1 MTTRRKWFLFVGV
14 LLAVGL
20 ILFSIAVISIPMLVQ
35 NLLIPR
41 IEAIS
46 GADIDCEIRK
56 IGVFSSEFNDI
67 RISKGGRRLFE
78 SDQIRAK
85 YYLWGLGG
93 VRDIRICGLRIRLD
107 GPAPAP
113 LAVQTTDPSLDA
125 PVKSTAISGT
135 CGAMRSVREF
145 MRELAKGMRGSGG
158 GAVFGRTRFS
168 VSGGELYVLNAGG
181 EKRIIPFDCEIDAGK
196 GEDHISFAVEAEPF
210 SGRIKFSGDLDKKPV
225 FSMKSEMSD
234 ASLSEIYEG
243 VSGKLSGD
251 ASASLSELELDA
263 KLCCEIRN
271 LRFEK
276 GALKVVSGAESPA
289 RLDMRLR
296 NDEVEFSLGGVELEK
311 PVPLLLGIENGRIKL
326 DEKSLRYD
334 GMLKV
339 SSAGGGDGEDV
350 EISALDLSF
359 EVKGDASDDSWHL
372 SCRKTGGGESIVAKS
387 SDAAI
392 SSGISDMSLE
402 MTGGESL
409 SGVLRLKAGAGKV
422 LASDFQFEVPGV
434 DVEYLFGGGASSGF
448 AKFAGAVFRKGEL
461 SVSGIGANAKFA
473 DGPAADIEVD
483 AGAIEFAG
491 REYGNA
497 AISGRFADK
506 SLDMKGAY
514 SLPSAGYD
522 LPIEMRADFSKG
534 KLISVKAAN
543 DDYVKL
549 KKFDLGIFTGAMA
562 GFSCEG
568 ALKLSY
574 VLEMRDGELS
584 SRFENTIKDFSIENV
599 ESGVKIEGLEGAFSS
614 DDPAMCRSL
623 PKQRMKAKSLV
634 FGGNR
639 LSDLE
644 LVYALESPRSFF
656 IESFD
661 AGWCGGELHLS
672 SSRIDGSG
680 GESFTVYFDRILLSE
695 MLRELGICEAGGDGR
710 VNGRVP
716 VVFDGGRIDFDDAFF
731 YSSPGTGGN
740 IKVRKAGEF
749 MSDIP
754 AEGAQFSS
762 MDLTLEALKDFDY
775 DWSRISVDSEGDEI
789 VAKLEFLGRPSGP
802 LPFRLDRQTGVF
814 SRVEASSQGSTFEE
828 IKLDLNCRFPLNA
841 IMRYIKVF
849 KSFLTEKGV
858 R

>member
-1 MTTRRKWFLFVGV
+1 MTARRKWFLFVGV

-20 ILFSIAVISIPMLVQ
+20 ILFSIVVISIPMLVQ
-35 NLLIPR
+35 KLLIPK
-41 IEAIS
+41 IESIS

-78 SDQIRAK
+78 SDQIRVK

-93 VRDIRICGLRIRLD
+93 VRDVRICGLRIRLD
-107 GPAPAP
+107 GPEPAP
-113 LAVQTTDPSLDA
+113 PAARADPSLDA
-125 PVKSTAISGT
+125 SAKSTAISGT
-135 CGAMRSVREF
+135 CGAMRSMREF
-145 MRELAKGMRGSGG
+145 MRELARGMRGSGG
-158 GAVFGRTRFS
+158 GAVFGRTRFR

-196 GEDHISFAVEAEPF
+196 GDNYISFVVEAEPF
-210 SGRIKFSGDLDKKPV
+210 SGRMKFSGDLNKKPV
-225 FSMKSEMSD
+225 LSMKSEMSD

-251 ASASLSELELDA
+251 ASGSLSELELEA

-276 GALKVVSGAESPA
+276 GALNFVSGVESPA
-289 RLDMRLR
+289 RLDLRLR

-311 PVPLLLGIENGRIKL
+311 PVPLLLGVENGRIKL
-326 DEKSLRYD
+326 DEKSLQYD
-334 GMLKV
+334 GILKV
-339 SSAGGGDGEDV
+339 SSAGGGGGRDV
-350 EISALDLSF
+350 EVSAFDLCF
-359 EVKGDASDDSWHL
+359 DVKGDASDDSWRMTCHRR
-372 SCRKTGGGESIVAKS
+372 SGGESIAAKS
-387 SDAAI
+387 SDASI
-392 SSGISDMSLE
+392 SSGISDASLE

-409 SGVLRLKAGAGKV
+409 RGVLKLKAGAGKV
-422 LASDFQFEVPGV
+422 LARDFQFEVPGA
-434 DVEYLFGGGASSGF
+434 DVEYVFGGGASSGL
-448 AKFAGAVFRKGEL
+448 AKFAGAVFRKGAL
-461 SVSGIGANAKFA
+461 TVSGIGANVKFA
-473 DGPAADIEVD
+473 DGPVADIEVD

-497 AISGRFADK
+497 TISGRFADK

-522 LPIEMRADFSKG
+522 LPMEVRADFSKE
-534 KLISVKAAN
+534 KLISVKAVN

-549 KKFDLGIFTGAMA
+549 KKFDLGVFAGPMA

-568 ALKLSY
+568 ALKVSY
-574 VLEMRDGELS
+574 VLEIRDGKLS
-584 SRFENTIKDFSIENV
+584 SRFETTIKDFSIENV
-599 ESGVKIEGLEGAFSS
+599 ESGVKLEGLEGAFRS

-623 PKQRMKAKSLV
+623 PNQRMKAKSLV
-634 FGGNR
+634 FGKNR

-644 LVYALESPRSFF
+644 LVYALESPGSFF

-680 GESFTVYFDRILLSE
+680 GKSFTVYFDRILLSE
-695 MLRELGICEAGGDGR
+695 MLREFGVCEAGGDGR

-731 YSSPGTGGN
+731 YSSPGIGGN
-740 IKVRKAGEF
+740 IKMRKAGEF
-749 MSDIP
+749 MSGIP
-754 AEGAQFSS
+754 AEGSQFSS

-775 DWSRISVDSEGDEI
+775 DWSKISVDSEGEEI

-802 LPFRLDRQTGVF
+802 LPFRLDRQTGAF
-814 SRVEASSQGSTFEE
+814 SRVDASSQGSTFEE

-841 IMRYIKVF
+841 TMRYIKAF
-849 KSFLTEKGV
+849 KGFLQDKGV